1 MKKSFLIIVFSVLFS
16 GAISAQSSWILQ
28 PSPLGNQVL
37 GKIQFVSAS
46 EGWISVGNGKLLHT
60 VNSGNNWTV
69 VSPEPIDSLF
79 SWSDPAQSM
88 SFINP
93 STGWIVRTKGNFNQW
108 NGAVAYKTT
117 NGGNSWTKLTIPIH
131 DAGMYIQFVDAN
143 TGWMLLFNTNF
154 TGGGIY
160 KSTNG
165 GTNWN
170 ALNPPGGGIP
180 FFVNNSN
187 GWIFPAGAEIT
198 TSDTILK
205 TTNGGLN
212 WTKPW
217 GTNKTVSFNAM
228 HFSDVNNGWV
238 VGRFGDVLKTT
249 NGGNSW
255 TYLTNTGLTSGHNCK
270 AVFFINANTGWIGTK
285 ADGTQTSYILYTNN
299 GGADWT
305 WQTHSS
311 LDYSIFSIHF
321 FDANNGGLV
330 EDYGGIYHT
339 TNGGVHV
346 NNISSEIPTFYSL
359 SQNYPNPFNPSTSI
373 EFDVVQSADVKI
385 SVFDI
390 YGKEI
395 NVLVNERLQAG
406 RYKTEWNG
414 TGHSSGVY
422 FYRMQSGNFLQT
434 KQMILLK

>member
-1 MKKSFLIIVFSVLFS
+1 MKKSIIIILISLLFTVTL
-16 GAISAQSSWILQ
+16 SAQSSWIQ
-28 PSPLGNQVL
+28 QTSPLGNEIL

-46 EGWISVGNGKLLHT
+46 EGWISAGNGKLLHT
-60 VNSGNNWTV
+60 TNGGNNWTV
-69 VSPEPIDSLF
+69 VNPEPVDTLF
-79 SWSDPAQSM
+79 SWSDPAQSI

-117 NGGNSWTKLTIPIH
+117 NGGNSWTKLSIPVH

-143 TGWMLLFNTNF
+143 TGWMLLFNTNY
-154 TGGGIY
+154 TGGGVY

-165 GTNWN
+165 GSNWFVLSPPIGGLPYFLNTNT
-170 ALNPPGGGIP
+170 
-180 FFVNNSN
+180 
-187 GWIFPAGAEIT
+187 GWIFPAGDQIT
-198 TSDTILK
+198 TADTIIK

-212 WTKPW
+212 WIRQW
-217 GTNKTVSFNAM
+217 GSNVQVAYNMMS
-228 HFSDVNNGWV
+228 FSDANNGWI
-238 VGRFGDVLKTT
+238 VGRNGLVRQTT
-249 NGGNSW
+249 NGGNTW
-255 TYLTNTGLTSGHNCK
+255 QNVPIFGMGPANNNK

-285 ADGTQTSYILYTNN
+285 ADGTQNPYVLYTNN
-299 GGADWT
+299 GGTSWS
-305 WQTHSS
+305 WQQIPLT
-311 LDYSIFSIHF
+311 YSIFSINF
-321 FDANNGGLV
+321 FDANNGGLTS
-330 EDYGGIYHT
+330 DYGGICHT

-346 NNISSEIPTFYSL
+346 NNLSTEIPSSYSL

-373 EFDVVQSADVKI
+373 EFDVVQTADVKI

-395 NVLVNERLQAG
+395 DILVNERLQTG

-414 TGHSSGVY
+414 TKQSSGVY
-422 FYRMQSGNFLQT
+422 FYRMQSGNFIQS